1 MLKYLI
7 AYIVLGS
14 LAVKAQQPMSPSD
27 MGTAPVT
34 TSAGSSNTLQYGAT
48 VSTTF
53 DDNTLLPE
61 TPARTETNLTS
72 SFQPEVRMDIDRARW
87 KSSLYYGPS
96 FTYSNKIDIY
106 NSSSQIVGADVQYS
120 FTKRLSLHARNAF
133 ALSSNPLESFKANM
147 ALPNLGILNGSNP
160 SALGANVRTLT
171 EQLQADLVYMV
182 DPHTSVGVGGT
193 FAILNYDSVVSGV
206 ALTGN
211 SVGSRVWSGN
221 AFYSHQFTRRYSVG
235 VQYSA
240 QATSSDISV
249 GQFASLTHAPLGFVN
264 ISLKP
269 AVHVSVFAG
278 PQRVELN
285 DNLLAA
291 TAPFSSHLTK
301 LTYAAGSSLQWQGEH
316 NGLTA
321 SFVQRLG
328 DAGLSGGG
336 AVSMRSATLQIQHRI
351 TRQSSLSLS
360 GNYIS
365 NSQFDPLSMVQLA
378 DAVSAGLTITKALT
392 PRLTLSLSGLRQ
404 QFIGGSP
411 VGFPQPN
418 HDIAAVSL
426 SYSFSQ
432 PIGR

>member
-7 AYIVLGS
+7 PCIFLGS

-34 TSAGSSNTLQYGAT
+34 TSAASSNTLQYGAT
-48 VSTTF
+48 VSTMF
-53 DDNTLLPE
+53 DDNALLPE
-61 TPARTETNLTS
+61 TPAKTETNLTS
-72 SFQPEVRMDIDRARW
+72 SFQPEVRMDIDRVRW

-106 NSSSQIVGADVQYS
+106 NSSAQIMGADVQYS

-133 ALSSNPLESFKANM
+133 ALSSNPLETFQASM
-147 ALPNLGILNGSNP
+147 ELPNAGILNSSNP

-171 EQLQADLVYMV
+171 EQLQADLDYMV
-182 DPHTSVGVGGT
+182 GPHTLVGVGGT
-193 FAILNYDSVVSGV
+193 FAILNYDSIASGL

-240 QATSSDISV
+240 QATSSDIST
-249 GQFASLTHAPLGFVN
+249 GQFSSLTHAIFGFLN
-264 ISLKP
+264 ISLSP

-278 PQRVELN
+278 PQRAELN
-285 DNLLAA
+285 DNLVEA
-291 TAPFSSHLTK
+291 TAPFSSHLAK
-301 LTYAAGSSLQWQGEH
+301 LTYAAGSTLQWQGEH

-321 SFVQRLG
+321 TFVQRLG

-336 AVSMRSATLQIQHRI
+336 AVSMRNATLQIQHRI
-351 TRQSSLSLS
+351 TKQSSLSLS
-360 GNYIS
+360 GNYVS
-365 NSQFDPLSMVQLA
+365 NSQFDPLSLVPLT
-378 DAVSAGLTITKALT
+378 DAVSAGLTITKVLT

-404 QFIGGSP
+404 QFIGGGP
-411 VGFPQPN
+411 VGFSQPN
-418 HDIAAVSL
+418 HDVAAVSL
-426 SYSFSQ
+426 SYSFSR